1 MTESMYSDIMSELR
15 RRDALRA
22 ELQRDARWA
31 AQRIVELLDRDTFD
45 ALHDHPDLRWA
56 RRAAVDILDTVTRLE
71 DIE

>member
-31 AQRIVELLDRDTFD
+31 AQRIVELLDRGTFD
-45 ALHDHPDLRWA
+45 ALDDHPDLRWV
-56 RRAAVDILDTVTRLE
+56 RRAAADVLDAVARLE
-71 DIE
+71 DIK